1 MGTMSRVARR
11 RSSRGI
17 HHILVQGPRGQKV
30 FAEDT
35 DKLRYL
41 ETIQKYHREGKVRL
55 YAYCILENSAH
66 ILIEEAEDD
75 VSRFMRRVGISYV
88 RWYNRQ
94 RGREGALFRDR
105 YASQPVNDEAECMRM
120 IRFIHQQPVRLGLAR
135 RMSEY
140 PWSSYGEYLV
150 STYRVDRGELLGL
163 LGDWNYER
171 YMKNSWRDLYL
182 RERPPYYQKT
192 DEEALRLIQLRMNGR
207 RVEELRTMKIE
218 ERNEL
223 LRQMRYDDGIS
234 IAQLSRVTSIGR
246 GTIQRIRQREKDE
259 GEEE

>member
-1 MGTMSRVARR
+1 MEAMSRVARR
-11 RSSRGI
+11 RSSKGM

-105 YASQPVNDEAECMRM
+105 YASQPVNDETECMRM
-120 IRFIHQQPVRLGLAR
+120 IRFIHQQPVRLGLVK
-135 RMSEY
+135 RMSDY
-140 PWSSYGEYLV
+140 P
-150 STYRVDRGELLGL
+150 
-163 LGDWNYER
+163 
-171 YMKNSWRDLYL
+171 
-182 RERPPYYQKT
+182 
-192 DEEALRLIQLRMNGR
+192 
-207 RVEELRTMKIE
+207 
-218 ERNEL
+218 
-223 LRQMRYDDGIS
+223 
-234 IAQLSRVTSIGR
+234 
-246 GTIQRIRQREKDE
+246 
-259 GEEE
+259 